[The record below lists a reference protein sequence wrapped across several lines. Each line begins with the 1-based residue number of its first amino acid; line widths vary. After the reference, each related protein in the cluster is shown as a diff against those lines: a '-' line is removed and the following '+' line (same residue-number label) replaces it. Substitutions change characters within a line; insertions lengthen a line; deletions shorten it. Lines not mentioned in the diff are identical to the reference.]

1 MDAPNKVVKE
11 KVEYDGYYRIDST
24 IRGGTEVH
32 IYCRGNKLRSWLNFE
47 KSLNSNISCN
57 HTKITE
63 EEYMA
68 NHWTAFPLEDNDVA
82 VKIKK
87 TKMRELPVSVVT
99 NKEKPAK
106 VAKVRKTTAKT
117 DRNIGDAV
125 AFVKK
130 SKTKVIEE
138 PAVPEVKK
146 RGRKSK
152 VQVDSLDKFF

>member
-1 MDAPNKVVKE
+1 MDTSNKVVKE

-24 IRGGTEVH
+24 IRGGAEVH

-87 TKMRELPVSVVT
+87 TKVKELPASVVV
-99 NKEKPAK
+99 NKEMRGKVAK

-117 DRNIGDAV
+117 DRDIGEAV
-125 AFVKK
+125 AFVKQ
-130 SKTKVIEE
+130 SKTKVIEQ
-138 PAVPEVKK
+138 PAVKK
-146 RGRKSK
+146 RGRKTK
-152 VQVDSLDKFF
+152 VQEDSLDKFF